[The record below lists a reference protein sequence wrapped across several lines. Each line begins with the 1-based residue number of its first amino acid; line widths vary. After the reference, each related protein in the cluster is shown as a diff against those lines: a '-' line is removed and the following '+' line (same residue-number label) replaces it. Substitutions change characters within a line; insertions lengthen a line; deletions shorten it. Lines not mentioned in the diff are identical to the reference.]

1 MKIHTFGIKI
11 RNCYLIVYFL
21 KDSKKKLEI
30 KVLKK
35 LKLITNYFNYLFLTK
50 QITLKKLISSYQQFS
65 ISSNRKTKLVLLFFQ
80 ENKKGNSQWYRL
92 RIIST
97 SILKGCK
104 FSVKFSFTLTQHG
117 DEDRRRTINNS

>member
-1 MKIHTFGIKI
+1 MIIHTFGIEI

-21 KDSKKKLEI
+21 KDSKKKIEI

-35 LKLITNYFNYLFLTK
+35 LKLITNYFNCLFLTK
-50 QITLKKLISSYQQFS
+50 QISLKKLISRYQQF
-65 ISSNRKTKLVLLFFQ
+65 SSNRKTKLVLLFFQ
-80 ENKKGNSQWYRL
+80 ENKKKGNSQWYRL

-117 DEDRRRTINNS
+117 DKDRRRTINSS